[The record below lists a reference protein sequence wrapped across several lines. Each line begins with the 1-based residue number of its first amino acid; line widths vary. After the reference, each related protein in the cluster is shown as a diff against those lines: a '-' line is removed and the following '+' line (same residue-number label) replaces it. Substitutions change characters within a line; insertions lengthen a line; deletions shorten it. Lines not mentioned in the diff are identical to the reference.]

1 MTVDRTLKIVVMKH
15 LLLLAARQFDA
26 FLVRDN
32 LLETN
37 LLESDCLMTLH
48 EFCQKIRQPLPEYNT
63 TSHNRLQKNEFKK
76 KQILEV

>member
-15 LLLLAARQFDA
+15 LLLLAAIQFDA

-32 LLETN
+32 LLET
-37 LLESDCLMTLH
+37 LSDCLMTLH

-63 TSHNRLQKNEFKK
+63 KSHNRLQKNEFKK